1 VTWRVALAGV
11 LGVAALYV
19 IAVLGFDWGPSPRP
33 PPPPAAASVAEPV
46 RVDIPAIDAHSTLI
60 PLGPNPDET
69 VEVPDVKTPQQAGWY
84 RHSVRPGEDGPA
96 VLLGHVDGGGK
107 PGIFHD
113 LRKLKPGN
121 EVVVTRADGSSVT
134 FAVTRVQE
142 LPKVAFP
149 TEEVYGDTDQA
160 ELRLI
165 TCGGSFDKS
174 ARSYRDSVIAYA
186 ALK

>member
-1 VTWRVALAGV
+1 
-11 LGVAALYV
+11 
-19 IAVLGFDWGPSPRP
+19 VLGFDWGSSPQP
-33 PPPPAAASVAEPV
+33 PPTFDSTVAEPT
-46 RVDIPAIDAHSTLI
+46 RVDIPSIGAHSTLI
-60 PLGPNPDET
+60 PLGLNQDET

-84 RHSVRPGEDGPA
+84 RYSVRPGEDGPA
-96 VLLGHVDGGGK
+96 ILLGHVDGNGK

-121 EVVVTRADGSSVT
+121 EIRVTRADGSTVT

-142 LPKVAFP
+142 ILKVNFP
-149 TEEVYGDTDQA
+149 TEAVYGDTDEA

-165 TCGGSFDKS
+165 TCGGSFDKK